1 MSVSASAALPSAG
14 ATSSQVIHCTE
25 ELSRT
30 LHALRPNKKRKK
42 NPKLNS
48 YLRTSKPS
56 GIQHRQHTQYQV
68 RGDGSISYTRSYLEP
83 PKNAQATTQPKSTT
97 SALIPDQFDNTVESW
112 DVDTV
117 PFDDEDVRIGRA
129 PGDRPLF
136 LEEILRL
143 EGKGNLRN
151 APCSGCG
158 DLSPNYR
165 CEDCFGVNLQCSS
178 CIKTAHQLHPL
189 HRLQKWNGMFF
200 ERVTLK
206 ALGLR
211 IQLGHAP
218 GQVCPKPRRAF
229 NDDFVVMDSHAIHEV
244 SLDFCGCSNAVAHVQ
259 QLLRISWFPSTTA
272 NPKTA
277 ATFRLLEEFHILSFE
292 SKVSAYE
299 FYNALTRRTNN
310 TGLAPVKSRYECF
323 MRMLREWRHLTMLK
337 RSGRGHDPKGLDATV
352 EGECAVL
359 CPACPH
365 PGKNLPDNWEN
376 APQAKRWMYALF
388 VAIDANFRLKQKVVS
403 NNFTDPSLSRGWTY
417 FVEEAGYKEFLA
429 EKIDIVQEKSTC
441 SSHTAVNM
449 ADTKTNRGL
458 AATGLGTIDC
468 ARHNMKR
475 PNAVGDLQKGEK
487 YINMDYLFFSTLRH
501 SSLKTLNISYDI
513 ACQWHKKLWQ
523 RMSAFPTSM
532 QFDHTSK
539 AISFFV
545 PKFHL
550 PAHVEKCQTTFSFN
564 FKRGVGRTDGE
575 APERGW
581 ANINPVASSTKEMGP
596 GARRDTLDDFFGD
609 WNWKKVVG
617 LGNTMQR
624 KLKEAVPQC
633 ADHQAALND
642 LEEGLKE
649 EYGEVLEQ
657 WRSQVEAWE
666 NDQSQLNPFER
677 NSDVITLASVR
688 LALAKEEEQS
698 MQSGARISLHED
710 CSPSILISSALELE
724 EQQRRLRADKDGRG
738 LHVTDNQEGKLVER
752 SNALQRRLD
761 SWVKIQELYMPNVA
775 AMRISDNAT
784 AANPSS
790 ISSTAESFK
799 LWLPSQIG
807 RSLPCDQSLQRTE
820 WRLRYAQGHDALRS
834 LRSCLRAQ
842 TAILKHKDRHLR
854 GQGANTRARNT
865 LKAIDIRIES
875 ATRRYECNLLNE
887 SGWQSSL
894 RPLSR
899 QDIRSMSDILWGESE
914 GRRKLPWIWNMRGAG
929 GSEKD
934 DNGALEDMRIE
945 WCKARARAM
954 RWEEEV
960 ALLREEMRRIGA
972 FLRWEAR
979 RWDERRN
986 EVVPT
991 DAEHEDGCVAYAHR
1005 QAHLRMQLAASF
1017 EANWAQTLS
1026 HLNVQDGSEE
1036 CII

>member
-1 MSVSASAALPSAG
+1 
-14 ATSSQVIHCTE
+14 
-25 ELSRT
+25 
-30 LHALRPNKKRKK
+30 
-42 NPKLNS
+42 
-48 YLRTSKPS
+48 
-56 GIQHRQHTQYQV
+56 
-68 RGDGSISYTRSYLEP
+68 
-83 PKNAQATTQPKSTT
+83 
-97 SALIPDQFDNTVESW
+97 
-112 DVDTV
+112 
-117 PFDDEDVRIGRA
+117 
-129 PGDRPLF
+129 
-136 LEEILRL
+136 
-143 EGKGNLRN
+143 
-151 APCSGCG
+151 
-158 DLSPNYR
+158 
-165 CEDCFGVNLQCSS
+165 
-178 CIKTAHQLHPL
+178 
-189 HRLQKWNGMFF
+189 
-200 ERVTLK
+200 
-206 ALGLR
+206 
-211 IQLGHAP
+211 
-218 GQVCPKPRRAF
+218 
-229 NDDFVVMDSHAIHEV
+229 
-244 SLDFCGCSNAVAHVQ
+244 
-259 QLLRISWFPSTTA
+259 
-272 NPKTA
+272 
-277 ATFRLLEEFHILSFE
+277 
-292 SKVSAYE
+292 
-299 FYNALTRRTNN
+299 
-310 TGLAPVKSRYECF
+310 
-323 MRMLREWRHLTMLK
+323 
-337 RSGRGHDPKGLDATV
+337 
-352 EGECAVL
+352 
-359 CPACPH
+359 
-365 PGKNLPDNWEN
+365 
-376 APQAKRWMYALF
+376 MYALF
-388 VAIDANFRLKQKVVS
+388 VAIDANFRLKWKVVS

-449 ADTKTNRGL
+449 ADTKTNWGL

-523 RMSAFPTSM
+523 R
-532 QFDHTSK
+532 
-539 AISFFV
+539 
-545 PKFHL
+545 
-550 PAHVEKCQTTFSFN
+550 
-564 FKRGVGRTDGE
+564 VGRMDGE

-775 AMRISDNAT
+775 AMQISDNAT

-799 LWLPSQIG
+799 LWLPSQI
-807 RSLPCDQSLQRTE
+807 R
-820 WRLRYAQGHDALRS
+820 
-834 LRSCLRAQ
+834 
-842 TAILKHKDRHLR
+842 R
-854 GQGANTRARNT
+854 GQNGDFDM
-865 LKAIDIRIES
+865 LKATTRFALCAPACALKQPFSSTKTDTFEAKGRIPEL
-875 ATRRYECNLLNE
+875 ATLSRQLTLGSNPLLGDMN

-914 GRRKLPWIWNMRGAG
+914 GRQKLSWIWNMRGTG

-986 EVVPT
+986 EVVLT
-991 DAEHEDGCVAYAHR
+991 DTEHEDGCVAYAHR

-1017 EANWAQTLS
+1017 DANWAQMLS